1 MKYISGKILTKEGFQ
16 KGYLKINENK
26 IIEVE
31 KGISPSRSIVKG
43 LILPTLINMH
53 THIGDSFI
61 KDRGVSLPRNI
72 EELVAPPG
80 GIKHKLLKEASEKE
94 IITGIKKSI
103 DVMKRNGTKI
113 FCDFRENG
121 ISGIQQLKKALESS
135 RISPV
140 TLSRPSNLYYN
151 KKEMD
156 LLLENSDGIGL
167 SSISDWD
174 YSEIIKV
181 AKHVKNK
188 KKFFAIH
195 ASERVREDIDS
206 ILDLKPDFLIHMIK
220 AYESDLIRVKENN
233 IPIVV
238 CTRANSFFGLR
249 PNLDLMKKLGVNIL
263 FGTDN
268 AMLVAPNILEE
279 INFVI
284 NNFKTFKKSELL
296 FKISYEPRKALNLDC
311 NILNPNS
318 KAEFVVVDEKT
329 LKPLYVSA

>member
-31 KGISPSRSIVKG
+31 KGISPSRPIVKG

-61 KDRGVSLPRNI
+61 KDRGVPLPRNI

-94 IITGIKKSI
+94 IITGMKKSI

-140 TLSRPSNLYYN
+140 ILSRPSNLYYN

-195 ASERVREDIDS
+195 ASERIREDIDS

-220 AYESDLIRVKENN
+220 AYKSDLITVKENN

-311 NILNPNS
+311 SILSPNS
-318 KAEFVVVDEKT
+318 KAEFVVIDEKT

>member
-31 KGISPSRSIVKG
+31 KGISPSRPIVKG

-140 TLSRPSNLYYN
+140 ILSRPSNLYYN

-311 NILNPNS
+311 NILSPNS

>member
-31 KGISPSRSIVKG
+31 KGISPSRPIVKG

-61 KDRGVSLPRNI
+61 KDRGVPLPRNI

-140 TLSRPSNLYYN
+140 ILSRPSNLYYN

-311 NILNPNS
+311 NILSPNS

>member
-31 KGISPSRSIVKG
+31 KGISPSRPIVKG

-61 KDRGVSLPRNI
+61 KDRGVSLPKNI
-72 EELVAPPG
+72 EELVAPPH
-80 GIKHKLLKEASEKE
+80 GIKHQLLKKASEKE
-94 IITGIKKSI
+94 ITEGMKKSI
-103 DVMKRNGTKI
+103 QLMLKNGTKI

-121 ISGIQQLKKALESS
+121 ISGIHQLKNALKSTH
-135 RISPV
+135 ISPIIF
-140 TLSRPSNLYYN
+140 SRPCNLCYN
-151 KKEMD
+151 KKEID
-156 LLLENSDGIGL
+156 LILENSEGIGL

-174 YSEIIKV
+174 YSEIIKI
-181 AKHVKNK
+181 AKHTK
-188 KKFFAIH
+188 KKRKKFAIH
-195 ASERVREDIDS
+195 ASERIRENIDL
-206 ILDLKPDFLIHMIK
+206 ILDLKPDFLVHMIK
-220 AYESDLIRVKENN
+220 ANESDLIRVKEND

-238 CTRANSFFGLR
+238 CPRANSFFGLR
-249 PNLDLMKKLGVNIL
+249 PNLDLMKKLGINIL

-268 AMLVAPNILEE
+268 AMLATPNILEE

-296 FKISYEPRKALNLDC
+296 FKVSYEPRKALNLDC
-311 NILNPNS
+311 SILSPNS
-318 KAEFVVVDEKT
+318 KAEFVVIDEKT